1 MTMPATAA
9 DTSPEPGSPGHPLL
23 PLWQALTEVA
33 DPCQQAC
40 GYALSIVDLGIVNG
54 VASDA
59 GCVTVSLT
67 LTESSCT
74 FAFRIIEEI
83 EDRLAQLPGV
93 RRVEVAIEPFPLWEP
108 SRLSERARQA
118 HAQSRLRFG
127 PARRAGAE
135 VLVPMPG
142 MTTGGS
148 HV

>member
-1 MTMPATAA
+1 MTTPATATDA
-9 DTSPEPGSPGHPLL
+9 PPEPGRSGHPLL
-23 PLWQALTEVA
+23 PLWQALAEVA

-40 GYALSIVDLGIVNG
+40 GYPLSIVDLGIVNG

-59 GCVTVSLT
+59 GHVTVSLT
-67 LTESSCT
+67 FTESSCT

-93 RRVEVAIEPFPLWEP
+93 RRVEVAIEPFPPWEP
-108 SRLSERARQA
+108 SRLSERARQV

-127 PARRAGAE
+127 PARRVGAE
-135 VLVPMPG
+135 VIVPMPVT
-142 MTTGGS
+142 TTGGS